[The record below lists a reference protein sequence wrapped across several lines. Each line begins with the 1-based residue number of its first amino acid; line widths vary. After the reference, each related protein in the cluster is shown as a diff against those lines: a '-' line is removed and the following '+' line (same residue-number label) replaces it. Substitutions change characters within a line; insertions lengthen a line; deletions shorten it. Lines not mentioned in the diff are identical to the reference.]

1 MKIGTVRDRGRLVP
15 MAQLKV
21 RGEVGEPESVSAL
34 VDTGFTEWFALP
46 LHVIE
51 RLGLEPVGSELL
63 AFGNLAQEMVNVYEA
78 YVYWDAVWHSIFVH
92 QLPGDPT
99 VGMELL
105 RGFRLT
111 VDALPQGTIEIEPID
126 LR

>member
-15 MAQLKV
+15 TAQLEV
-21 RGEVGEPESVSAL
+21 MGEVGEPESVSAL
-34 VDTGFTEWFALP
+34 VDTGFTECFALP

-51 RLGLEPVGSELL
+51 RLGLQPVGSELL

-78 YVYWDAVWHSIFVH
+78 YVYWGTAWHSILVH
-92 QLPGDPT
+92 QLPGNPT
-99 VGMELL
+99 IGMELL
-105 RGFRLT
+105 RGYRLA
-111 VDALPQGTIEIEPID
+111 VDALPQGPIEIEPID